1 MNKVV
6 YLPLDERPCNYKF
19 PSLFLTN
26 DLEIV
31 NPPIEILGNKKIPG
45 DVNKIANWLKKEASD
60 AKYLVV
66 SLDMLIY
73 GGIVPS
79 RLHHDSY
86 DTLIERLE
94 VIKEIK
100 KINPQLIIYAF
111 ELIMR
116 CPQYSSGDE
125 EPLYYEDY
133 GKDIF
138 TYGVYLNKKQDGIL
152 TPDEETLWSDIKNR
166 VPLEVLNDYIERRN
180 VNQKVLS
187 FSLRLICDGVIDFF
201 IIPQDDSAYYGFTTL
216 NKREVKKIIEEY
228 KIENK
233 ILMYPGADEIG
244 MTLLARVHNSIH
256 NYKPSIYP
264 IYASKNGKNVKPLYE
279 DRPVDD
285 TITYQILAIN
295 GIRANSILEADLI
308 LAINIGSGMNDYNE
322 IPNPIYY
329 EKERNLDDFITNINN
344 LIKENKEVTI
354 ADIAYANKGDLDLY
368 RLFEEKDLLF
378 KISGYAG
385 WNTSSNT
392 IGTAL
397 YIAICSHFS
406 KDYLAKKKCLAHRYV
421 EDVFYCGMVRLDVTK
436 NLYKYKMNFFDVKEE
451 NGLVARIVEKELK
464 EKIGQFA
471 KKLDAEILKISI
483 KMPWR
488 RMFEIDLSLEVKN
501 NENNCN

>member
-133 GKDIF
+133 GKI
-138 TYGVYLNKKQDGIL
+138 
-152 TPDEETLWSDIKNR
+152 
-166 VPLEVLNDYIERRN
+166 
-180 VNQKVLS
+180 
-187 FSLRLICDGVIDFF
+187 SLPMEF
-201 IIPQDDSAYYGFTTL
+201 I
-216 NKREVKKIIEEY
+216 
-228 KIENK
+228 
-233 ILMYPGADEIG
+233 
-244 MTLLARVHNSIH
+244 
-256 NYKPSIYP
+256 
-264 IYASKNGKNVKPLYE
+264 
-279 DRPVDD
+279 
-285 TITYQILAIN
+285 
-295 GIRANSILEADLI
+295 
-308 LAINIGSGMNDYNE
+308 
-322 IPNPIYY
+322 
-329 EKERNLDDFITNINN
+329 
-344 LIKENKEVTI
+344 
-354 ADIAYANKGDLDLY
+354 
-368 RLFEEKDLLF
+368 
-378 KISGYAG
+378 
-385 WNTSSNT
+385 
-392 IGTAL
+392 
-397 YIAICSHFS
+397 
-406 KDYLAKKKCLAHRYV
+406 
-421 EDVFYCGMVRLDVTK
+421 
-436 NLYKYKMNFFDVKEE
+436 
-451 NGLVARIVEKELK
+451 
-464 EKIGQFA
+464 
-471 KKLDAEILKISI
+471 
-483 KMPWR
+483 
-488 RMFEIDLSLEVKN
+488 
-501 NENNCN
+501 